1 MFLVEVNIIVKEKK
15 KRGKRR
21 NIEKIKKI
29 DFRQRSLTNVKE
41 RLEKRLSEEMAED
54 NERLKGDPR

>member
-54 NERLKGDPR
+54 NERLKGDLR